1 MEQKPAIQTER
12 TPPASAP
19 ESRSPSSSG
28 LDPGWTR
35 PTMDTLPRPT
45 YWPVTLALG
54 TVLALGGIVTSY
66 VVSLVG
72 IGLIAIA
79 IAGWI
84 GELRHEHTN

>member
-1 MEQKPAIQTER
+1 
-12 TPPASAP
+12 
-19 ESRSPSSSG
+19 
-28 LDPGWTR
+28 
-35 PTMDTLPRPT
+35 
-45 YWPVTLALG
+45 
-54 TVLALGGIVTSY
+54 VTSY